1 MKQKRIGLVGIGK
14 LGTAMMTHW
23 DKKGLS
29 IGVYHPMNTKAE
41 QFVLNFQHGFILK
54 DRELAEVDVL
64 ILALPALEV
73 IPFISNLKIQS
84 DLQQSPAIINM
95 ATNLPTNEITAKFP
109 SLNVH
114 GVKYMGHGRDLLEH
128 GNGLFIT
135 EASLSKTIEELF
147 QYLGKVRIDN
157 ENCLT
162 EVNKLATYFA
172 LKTAIDLE
180 IEFAKRGL
188 SPEYLNRALT
198 SLAPEVIRSYSN
210 GTLGHFAR
218 EIIKQI
224 ETEKEKD
231 EPTEKEAYATNL
243 LGLRKASLTAE

>member
-1 MKQKRIGLVGIGK
+1 MKHKRIGLVGIGK

-23 DKKGLS
+23 DKKGIA
-29 IGVYHPMNTKAE
+29 IGVYHPMKTKAE
-41 QFVLNFQHGFILK
+41 QFVQYYQHGYMLK
-54 DRELAEVDVL
+54 ESELTELDVL
-64 ILALPALEV
+64 ILALPAMEV
-73 IPFISNLKIQS
+73 IPFISSLKIQINS
-84 DLQQSPAIINM
+84 QKSPDIINM

-109 SLNVH
+109 YLNVH

-147 QYLGKVRIDN
+147 QYLGKVRIDS

-172 LKTAIDLE
+172 LKTAINLE
-180 IEFAKRGL
+180 TEFAKRRL
-188 SPEYLNRALT
+188 SPEYLKRALT
-198 SLAPEVIRSYSN
+198 SLAPEVIRSYCN
-210 GTLGHFAR
+210 GTLGHFAM

-224 ETEKEKD
+224 ETEKEIN
-231 EPTEKEAYATNL
+231 EPTE
-243 LGLRKASLTAE
+243 

>member
-29 IGVYHPMNTKAE
+29 IGVYHPMNSKAD
-41 QFVLNFQHGFILK
+41 QFVQKFQHGYILVE
-54 DRELAEVDVL
+54 DELAEVDVL
-64 ILALPALEV
+64 ILALPAMEV
-73 IPFISNLKIQS
+73 IPFISSLKIHS
-84 DLQQSPAIINM
+84 NVQQTPDIINM
-95 ATNLPTNEITAKFP
+95 ATNLLTNEIKNKFP
-109 SLNVH
+109 FLNVH

-128 GNGLFIT
+128 GDGLFIS
-135 EASLSKTIEELF
+135 EAPLSNQIEELF
-147 QYLGKVRIDN
+147 QHLGKVIIDN

-180 IEFAKRGL
+180 NEFTKRRL
-188 SPEYLNRALT
+188 PQEYLKRALT

-210 GTLGHFAR
+210 GTLGHFAK
-218 EIIKQI
+218 EIIKEIQS
-224 ETEKEKD
+224 EKE
-231 EPTEKEAYATNL
+231 
-243 LGLRKASLTAE
+243 